1 MSTRGPR
8 CISRVAVLLALLP
21 FVNCGAAEP
30 TGPARPMAQKDSPSG
45 SPNARRET
53 VRMLRLDLEAERH
66 AADGGGRAWLK
77 DPENEKKAVAG
88 RAGRW
93 TIVYAAGPLGVAEG
107 GLIFLQV
114 PPFWGWS
121 EPQTDYPSFPGLV
134 RASTEAEGVDL
145 AIEIPD
151 RQLVALRVTGRAL
164 REGERVEIV
173 YGAGD
178 AGAIAD
184 RFAERDSPFWISV
197 DGDGDGVRKILE
209 DSPKVDVGPGP
220 PARFVLTIPTTARPG
235 QKVRMT
241 LAFLDA
247 IGNAGCPV
255 EGGVAWQ
262 EPPAGL
268 DLPPGVAL
276 DKDDRGRKTVE
287 FVAREEGVY
296 RLRASGPGGLT
307 AESNPMV
314 VSPHAPRVLWGDLQI
329 HSNFSDGSGVPEDI
343 YLYARDVAALDVA
356 ALTDH
361 DHWGMLFLD
370 SHPSMWEEVRRQAK
384 RFNEPGRFVT
394 FLGFE
399 WTNWLYGHRHVLY
412 PGDDGRVLSSIDPSY
427 ETPAGLWEALRGTGA
442 ITIAHHT
449 AGDPVA
455 TDWSIRPDP
464 RFETV
469 SEIVSVH
476 GSSEAADSPTPVRG
490 AYRGHFVRDALD
502 RGYRLG
508 FVGSGDGHD
517 GHPGLTW
524 IAAGIGGMA
533 GILSEDLTREGVL
546 EAIRARRVYATS
558 GPRVFLRVALDGEPM
573 GSVLAASDRE
583 RKIAVEAIAP
593 RAIDHVDLI
602 RSGRVIERIPC
613 EARRECSFTRVFA
626 DFRSGEYLYVRVIQ
640 QNGGLAWSSPFFL
653 D

>member
-1 MSTRGPR
+1 MSRF
-8 CISRVAVLLALLP
+8 AVLLAMLP
-21 FVNCGAAEP
+21 AVSCGAAES
-30 TGPARPMAQKDSPSG
+30 TSPARPTSQADTSSA
-45 SPNARRET
+45 SPNARWDT
-53 VRMLRLDLEAERH
+53 VHMLRLDLEAKRH
-66 AADGGGRAWLK
+66 AADGGGKAWLER
-77 DPENEKKAVAG
+77 PEEGKTAVAG
-88 RAGRW
+88 RSGRW
-93 TIVYAAGPLGVAEG
+93 TIVYEAGPLGVAEG

-114 PPFWGWS
+114 SPFWGWS
-121 EPQTDYPSFPGLV
+121 APQTDYPHFPGFV
-134 RASTEAEGVDL
+134 RASTEVEDVDL
-145 AIEIPD
+145 VIEIPD
-151 RQLVALRVTGRAL
+151 RHLMAVRITGRAL

-178 AGAIAD
+178 AGDIAD
-184 RFAERDSPFWISV
+184 RFAERDSPFWIAV

-209 DSPKVDVGPGP
+209 DSPKADVGPGP
-220 PARFVLTIPTTARPG
+220 PARFALTIPTTARPG

-255 EGGVAWQ
+255 EGAVTWQ
-262 EPPAGL
+262 EPPDGL
-268 DLPPGVAL
+268 DLPASVAFE
-276 DKDDRGRKTVE
+276 DDDLGRKTIE
-287 FVAREEGVY
+287 FVAREEDVY

-314 VSPHAPRVLWGDLQI
+314 VSPRAPRVLWGDLQI
-329 HSNFSDGSGVPEDI
+329 HSNFSDGTGVPEDI
-343 YLYARDVAALDVA
+343 YLYARDVAGLDVA
-356 ALTDH
+356 VLTDH

-370 SHPSMWEEVRRQAK
+370 DHASLWAEIREQARR
-384 RFNEPGRFVT
+384 FHEPGRFVT

-399 WTNWLYGHRHVLY
+399 WTSWIHGHRHVIY
-412 PGDDGRVLSSIDPSY
+412 PGDDGRVFSSIDPSY
-427 ETPAGLWEALRGTGA
+427 ETPTQLWEALGGSNA
-442 ITIAHHT
+442 LTIAHHT
-449 AGDPVA
+449 AGNPVA
-455 TDWSIRPDP
+455 VNWSIPPEP

-476 GSSEAADSPTPVRG
+476 GSSEAADSPATVRG

-558 GPRVFLRVALDGEPM
+558 GARVFLRVTLDGEPM
-573 GSVLAASDRE
+573 GSVLAGSDRE
-583 RKIAVEAIAP
+583 REIEVEAIAP
-593 RAIDHVDLI
+593 GAIDRVDLI
-602 RSGRVIERIPC
+602 RSGRVVEQIPC
-613 EARRECSFTRVFA
+613 DAQRECSFTRTFA
-626 DFRSGEYLYVRVIQ
+626 TLRSGEYLYVRLIQ
-640 QNGGLAWSSPFFL
+640 QDGGLAWSSPFFL